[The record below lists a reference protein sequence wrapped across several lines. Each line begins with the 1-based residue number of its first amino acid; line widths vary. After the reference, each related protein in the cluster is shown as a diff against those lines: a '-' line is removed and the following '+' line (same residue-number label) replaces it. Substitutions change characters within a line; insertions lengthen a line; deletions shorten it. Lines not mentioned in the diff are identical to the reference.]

1 MGVYAIGL
9 IGHGGAG
16 KTSLAESM
24 LYRSGALPKPGSVDG
39 GSSVMDWEVEEKER
53 KSSVHA
59 DLGYFTWKDHRVD
72 IIDTPGS
79 MNFIGATVAALRAVD
94 GVVMVSSAEKGIQ
107 SQTEQL
113 WEYLERGALPRLMVI
128 NKLDRE
134 QADFKARLDVLN
146 GLFENKL
153 VPVHIPIGIGEDF
166 KGIVDLLDMCAYDF
180 SNPDSPQ
187 KGDIPADMKDE
198 AEAARA
204 RLMEGA
210 AEGDDDLLEKYLET
224 ESLETEEIRFGLMEA
239 AMAGKLVPVLCAV
252 ATNHVGTD
260 LLLDAMVTLLPDAEA
275 RGATQR
281 ENDSAPEGYV
291 PDSYANNELSAQVF
305 KTKIDH
311 YAGKLSIVRV
321 RSGELK
327 AAEEIFNTTAD
338 DDERPAH
345 LFKLM
350 GKEQREV
357 KVLKAGELG
366 ALPKLNH
373 TATGHTLSSTK
384 NKVEFAPL
392 ALPEPVLTFAL
403 SLSGKGEEEK
413 LSQAM
418 HRMMD
423 EDPTLKF
430 EHNAETGDMLV
441 RGMGQIHLD
450 MVLERLKR
458 DFSITGSYDAPHV
471 PYRETIRVG
480 SKAQGKYKK
489 QSGGR
494 GQYGDCWLEV
504 KPQTVSDSLA
514 FNNAIV
520 GGAIPRQYIPAV
532 EKGVLEAM
540 SKGIVAGYPVI
551 GIDATVYD
559 GSFHDVDSSEMAFK
573 VAGSMAFKKAM
584 EEARPVL
591 LEPIMELEIIVSQ
604 DHTGDVMGDINARRG
619 KVLGM
624 DSKGR
629 NQVVRAEVPMG
640 EALSYA
646 IELRAMTSGQGV
658 FTQKFIRYDE
668 VPAQIS
674 DKIVQS
680 RQSGVAAAE

>member
-24 LYRSGALPKPGSVDG
+24 LFRSGALPKPGSVDG
-39 GSSVMDWEVEEKER
+39 GTSVMDWEVEEKER
-53 KSSVHA
+53 KSSIHA
-59 DLGYFTWKDHRVD
+59 DLAYFTWNDHQVD

-79 MNFIGATVAALRAVD
+79 MNFIGATVAAIRAVD
-94 GVVMVSSAEKGIQ
+94 GVLMVSSAEPGLQ

-113 WEYLERGALPRLMVI
+113 WEYLDQAAMPRLMVI

-134 QADFKARLDVLN
+134 QADFNSRVDTLN
-146 GLFENKL
+146 DLFENRL
-153 VPVHIPIGIGEDF
+153 VPIHIPIGIAESF
-166 KGIVDLLDMCAYDF
+166 KGIVDLIDMCAYDY
-180 SNPDSPQ
+180 SNPESP
-187 KGDIPADMKDE
+187 KKMEIPADIMDE

-210 AEGDDDLLEKYLET
+210 AEGDDELLEKYLET
-224 ESLETEEIRFGLMEA
+224 ETLEPEEIRRGMMESA
-239 AMAGKLVPVLCAV
+239 AAGKIVPIMCA
-252 ATNHVGTD
+252 AAASHVGSE
-260 LLLDAMVTLLPDAEA
+260 LLLDAVVSMLPDTEA
-275 RGATQR
+275 RAAARR
-281 ENDSAPEGYV
+281 ESDSAPDGYV
-291 PDSYANNELSAQVF
+291 PDSHPNSDFSAQVF
-305 KTKIDH
+305 KTKVDH

-327 AAEEIFNTTAD
+327 AADEIFNTTAD

-373 TATGHTLSSTK
+373 TATGHTLSSAK

-392 ALPEPVLTFAL
+392 ALPQPVLAFAL
-403 SLSGKGEEEK
+403 NLPGKGEEEK

-423 EDPTLKF
+423 EDPTLSF
-430 EHNAETGDMLV
+430 EHNNETGDMLI

-458 DFSITGSYDAPHV
+458 EYSITASYDAPHV
-471 PYRETIRVG
+471 PYRETIRSS

-494 GQYGDCWLEV
+494 GQYGDCWLEI
-504 KPQTVSDSLA
+504 KPQTESEGLA

-532 EKGVLEAM
+532 EKGVVEAM
-540 SKGIVAGYPVI
+540 DKGIVAGYPVI
-551 GIDATVYD
+551 GIDAKVYD

-584 EEARPVL
+584 EDARPVL
-591 LEPIMELEIIVSQ
+591 LEPILELEITVSP
-604 DHTGDVMGDINARRG
+604 DHTGDVMGDINSRRG

-646 IELRAMTSGQGV
+646 IDLRAMTSGQGV
-658 FTQKFIRYDE
+658 FTQKFVRYDE

-680 RQSGVAAAE
+680 RQSGLAAAE

>member
-9 IGHGGAG
+9 IAHGGAG
-16 KTSLAESM
+16 KTSLAES
-24 LYRSGALPKPGSVDG
+24 LLFRSGALAKPGSVDA
-39 GSSVMDWEVEEKER
+39 GSSVMDWEAEEKER

-59 DLGYFTWKDHRVD
+59 DLAYFTWKDHQVD
-72 IIDTPGS
+72 ILDTPGS
-79 MNFIGATVAALRAVD
+79 MNFIGATVAAMRAVD
-94 GVVMVSSAEKGIQ
+94 GVVMMSSAEPGVQ
-107 SQTEQL
+107 SQTELL
-113 WEYLERGALPRLMVI
+113 WDYIEQAGLPRLMVI

-134 QADFKARLDVLN
+134 QADFYSRLEILN
-146 GLFENKL
+146 GMFDNRM
-153 VPVHIPIGIGEDF
+153 VPIHIPIGIADSF
-166 KGIVDLLDMCAYDF
+166 TGIVDLLDMCAYDY
-180 SNPDSPQ
+180 SNPDNPK
-187 KGDIPADMKDE
+187 KGEIPSELQAD
-198 AEAARA
+198 AEAAHA
-204 RLMEGA
+204 KLMEGA
-210 AEGDDDLLEKYLET
+210 AEGDDELLEKYLET
-224 ESLETEEIRFGLMEA
+224 ESLEPEEIRKGLMEA
-239 AMAGKLVPVLCAV
+239 TQAGKMVPVLCAS
-252 ATNHVGTD
+252 ATGHVGTD
-260 LLLDAMVTLLPDAEA
+260 LLLDALVNLLPDTETRTAA
-275 RGATQR
+275 RR
-281 ENDSAPEGYV
+281 EEDSAPDGYV
-291 PDSYANNELSAQVF
+291 PDSHDSGGFTAQVF

-327 AAEEIFNTTAD
+327 AAQDIFNTTAD

-373 TATGHTLSSTK
+373 TATGHSLSNTN

-392 ALPEPVLTFAL
+392 ALPQPVLTFAMTL
-403 SLSGKGEEEK
+403 AKGEEEK

-423 EDPTLKF
+423 EDPTLQFKH
-430 EHNAETGDMLV
+430 ENETGDMLV
-441 RGMGQIHLD
+441 SGMGQIHLD
-450 MVLERLKR
+450 LVLDRLKR
-458 DFSITGSYDAPHV
+458 DFDITATFHPPRV
-471 PYRETIRVG
+471 PYRETIRTG

-494 GQYGDCWLEV
+494 GQYGDCWLEI
-504 KPQTVSDSLA
+504 KPRANVDGLE

-520 GGAIPRQYIPAV
+520 GGSIPRQYIPAV
-532 EKGVLEAM
+532 EKGITEAM
-540 SKGIVAGYPVI
+540 VKGTVAGYRVI

-559 GSFHDVDSSEMAFK
+559 GSYHDVDSSEMAFK

-584 EEARPVL
+584 EDARPVL
-591 LEPIMELEIIVSQ
+591 LEPIMELEITVKS
-604 DHTGDVMGDINARRG
+604 DYTGDVMGDINSRRG

-646 IELRAMTSGQGV
+646 IELRAMTSGQGM
-658 FTQKFIRYDE
+658 FTQKFVRYDE

-680 RQSGVAAAE
+680 RQAATTAE